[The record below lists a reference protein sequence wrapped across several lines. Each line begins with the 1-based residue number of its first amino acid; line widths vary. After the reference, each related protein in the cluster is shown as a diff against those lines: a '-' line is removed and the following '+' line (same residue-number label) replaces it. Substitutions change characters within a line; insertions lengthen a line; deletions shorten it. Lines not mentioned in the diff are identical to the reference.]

1 MVPETRIIPWKGLD
15 TAWRQRWLALWE
27 RSLASLDLSPMW
39 ADALVDGHGLEA
51 FEPQVLIA
59 GPPDA
64 PQLIWPF
71 LRRSRRPRLG
81 LPIRWIEPLQNT
93 FCMHSGLLGSMDP
106 TEACQLIVTTLRGW
120 PQAWDWID
128 IDCVEA
134 GAPLETAW
142 RQAAAEHGCR
152 LCAQPGERPPYISA
166 PGSFTEF
173 VATRSKGFRKRA
185 RGQLRELES
194 DPTLSLRVFES
205 TAEIPSFIDAVLQI
219 EQQSW
224 KHAAGQAISSRSWEL
239 GFYQRLL
246 TSFAPLRTVRGAIL
260 YVGDQPAAHS
270 IDLLHGRHVYGLKT
284 SYDARFSERNVG
296 TLILVAMLAR
306 YLDGGCTEYDFLG
319 TDEEY
324 KLQWTGTVRQHLSL
338 FIYNPTAA
346 GRFYGLLHEGARRL
360 RASGLR

>member
-1 MVPETRIIPWKGLD
+1 MDPETRILPWQGLD
-15 TAWRQRWLALWE
+15 TGWRQHWLALWE
-27 RSLASLDLSPMW
+27 HSGASPDLSPMW
-39 ADALVDGHGLEA
+39 ADALIAGHGLQA

-71 LRRSRRPRLG
+71 LRRSRRQRLG

-93 FCMHSGLLGSMDP
+93 FCMHSGLLGSLDF
-106 TEACQLIVTTLRGW
+106 TQACQLIITALRGW
-120 PQAWDWID
+120 SQAWDWID
-128 IDCVEA
+128 IGCVEA
-134 GAPLETAW
+134 EAPLEAAW
-142 RQAAAEHGCR
+142 RQAAAINGCR
-152 LCAQPGERPPYISA
+152 LRAQPDERPPYIRE
-166 PGSFTEF
+166 PGSFAEF
-173 VATRSKGFRKRA
+173 VAKRSKSFRKRT
-185 RGQLRELES
+185 RGLLRELES

-224 KHAAGQAISSRSWEL
+224 KHAAGQAISSRGWEL

-246 TSFAPLRTVRGAIL
+246 MSFAPLRAVRGAVL
-260 YVGDQPAAHS
+260 YVEDQPAAHS
-270 IDLLHGRHVYGLKT
+270 IDLMHGRHVYGLKT

-296 TLILVAMLAR
+296 TLILVGMLAR
-306 YLDGGCTEYDFLG
+306 YFDGGCAEYDFLG